1 MNIMKPNYL
10 IVLLLVFTACSK
22 TIDNTG
28 NCTDGVTNQGEQG
41 IDCGG
46 PCPKACENCADGIM
60 NQGETAVDCGGP
72 CDPCFPSLSARIN
85 NGQWLSTSR
94 NAQQTA
100 TGIRIFGTGQL
111 QNFTLWYH
119 GPQEEGTTLS
129 GSGFTGE
136 FRDES
141 GNLYSSTSS
150 GSITFTTFDTISRKV
165 AGTFSFIGR
174 DSVNAQSVL
183 ITSGVFTELN
193 Y

>member
-1 MNIMKPNYL
+1 MKTYF
-10 IVLLLVFTACSK
+10 LLVLVLIAASCSK

-28 NCTDGVTNQGEQG
+28 NCTDGVKNQGEQG

-46 PCPKACENCADGIM
+46 PCPGACASCADGIM
-60 NQGETAVDCGGP
+60 NQGETSVDCGGP
-72 CDPCFPSLSARIN
+72 CDPCYPALRARIN
-85 NGQWLSTSR
+85 NQPWTSNSR

-111 QNFTLWYH
+111 QNFTLWYT
-119 GPQEEGTTLS
+119 GPMETGTITS
-129 GSGFTGE
+129 GNGFNGE

-150 GSITFTTFDTISRKV
+150 GSITFTTLDTINRKV

-174 DSVNAQSVL
+174 DTVNSRSIL
-183 ITSGVFTELN
+183 ITSGVFTELS